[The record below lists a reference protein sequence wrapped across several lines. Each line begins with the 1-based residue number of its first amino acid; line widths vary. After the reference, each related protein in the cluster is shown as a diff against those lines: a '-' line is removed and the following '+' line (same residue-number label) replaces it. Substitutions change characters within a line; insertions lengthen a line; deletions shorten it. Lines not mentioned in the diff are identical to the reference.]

1 MRVGAAGF
9 AQLAQKF
16 GPGGHRM
23 KSPSWLAWLFSSVF
37 IVSVGFGLVPRQRAV
52 ATAAVIAWD
61 VSGYYLY
68 LPAIF
73 IHHDLKE
80 LRLGQQ
86 RVRDYYPTPDFQQAF
101 RHPASGNFVLKYS
114 AGMAV
119 QYLPFFLVAHAL
131 AAPLGYPPDG
141 FSWPYQ
147 LAILLGSLLMA
158 VLGLALLRRSL
169 LPRFGEWPTALTLL
183 ALVLG
188 SNYLN
193 YTAMNGAMA
202 HNWLFTWYAALL
214 LLTPAFYRQP
224 TAGRATAIGA
234 IIGLM
239 ALSRPTDILA
249 ALIPLLWGLSPEG
262 PVLRA
267 RLAFWRAH
275 GGLLL
280 AAGLAGAAVLSLQ
293 PLYWHYVSGDW
304 VVYSYQGQ
312 GFSWLRPHLWNGI
325 FSFRS
330 GWLLYSP
337 LLAVA
342 VAGFAALRRQ
352 QPEAFWPLLVFAVA
366 FTYVTFAWDEWTY
379 GGSLG
384 QRAMVQAYAVLAWPW
399 AAAHRWLLAR
409 RPWLLAYAGLALLGG
424 YYNLWLT
431 YQAHRGGL
439 LAVGQMTRA
448 YWWRVVGRYHVP
460 PDVHLLLDTNYDF
473 TGEPRNVRQLWQQDF
488 EAGPACGQPALQGQC
503 SLLLDS
509 AHPRSPEYD
518 IPAQPGQFKW
528 VRGSALASTA
538 QPEWVEGHM
547 TQFVVRFC
555 QGPRVV
561 RERTVQFQRV
571 LQPNWPQELHFYVK
585 APREE
590 FDHVTVVF
598 LHYGQAAMRFDNARL
613 EGFDD

>member
-158 VLGLALLRRSL
+158 VLGLALLRRAL

-249 ALIPLLWGLSPEG
+249 ALIPLLWGLSPDG

-509 AHPRSPEYD
+509 AHPRSPEYV